1 MFIKKSV
8 FYCDLKEKFAC
19 EIEKKKRKVCEISI
33 IIRFI
38 IRFEQARATK
48 NEVVFTQD
56 DGY

>member
-1 MFIKKSV
+1 MFIKNSV

-19 EIEKKKRKVCEISI
+19 EIKKKRKVCEIS

-48 NEVVFTQD
+48 NEVVFTQN